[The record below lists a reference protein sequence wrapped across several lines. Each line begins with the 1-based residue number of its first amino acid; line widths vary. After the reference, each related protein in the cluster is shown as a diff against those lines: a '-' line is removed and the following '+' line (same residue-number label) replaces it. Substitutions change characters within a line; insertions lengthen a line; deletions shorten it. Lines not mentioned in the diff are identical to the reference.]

1 MKKQKTENV
10 PPSSVP
16 MLSLNKLKLHLKQN
30 KSMKKKLI
38 GGISLDREKVRKI
51 WMTMRLIVLL
61 FFVSLLHVSASV
73 YSQKTKL
80 NIRVENA
87 TLQQVFKVLQE
98 QSDFDFFY
106 KNEQIPADTRVSIET
121 KNEVIEVIL
130 NKVLTGTGLTYHV
143 LDKDIVISTNGAAK
157 SEMSSQQQKSV
168 SGKVT
173 DSSGASL
180 PGVSV
185 VVKGTTIGAI
195 SDANGNYSLSNVPEN
210 AKLQFSF
217 VGMKGQELAVA
228 GKTTVNVEM
237 EEDAIG
243 IEEVVAVGYGTQRK
257 EALTGAITAIK
268 GKELEKGKASNLSN
282 SFAGRI
288 SGVVATTSTGE
299 PGADG
304 ARLLIRGMSTT
315 GDNSPLIVVDGVAN
329 RLGGLERIDAN
340 DIESVSVLKD
350 ASAAIYGAQA
360 ANGVILIIT
369 KKGTEGRPVF
379 DFNYNQGVA
388 QPTRLP
394 KMADAAT
401 YAKIANEINYYRNPT
416 GGMNQIYSTDAI
428 QKYANGSDPLN
439 YPNTDWE
446 QETIKNFSLQDRQAF
461 SVRGGNKAINYF
473 ASLGRQ
479 HQDGI
484 YKDGVLKYDQ
494 INMRSNVDF
503 QLNEDLKVG
512 MDIAYRKSNKT
523 FPTNSQGTIFRAI
536 YRTFPQIAAYYPGVG
551 PSAGVESGLNPNILV
566 TDAPGTDKQE
576 ESVINSLLNFEYKL
590 PFAKDFVIKGFWAL
604 DHSYENRNL
613 FSTPYLVYS
622 YDKGANKY
630 NTVKGGPVTPELTMT
645 QTNRSLQTYNLS
657 LNYEKTLGENHVK
670 SFLAYEQSEQK
681 MNWFTAF
688 RKGFLSTQIPVLDM
702 GGSDPLDKSVSG
714 NEERFTRINYF
725 GRLSYDYSQKY
736 LAEVQ
741 FRYDG
746 SSRFAKGKQYGFFPS
761 ASFGWRISKENWFNT
776 SKISNLKLR
785 ASYGLLGNDR
795 VTAFQ
800 YLNSFGYLPNN
811 YILDGSPVSTFKIAQ
826 LANPDITW
834 EKAKKLDIGVEIS
847 FLEHFN
853 AEIDYFHESRNDL
866 LIPRSGSIPMVSGI
880 VNPFRGSIIPYEN
893 IGEVANSGLETQL
906 GYSQNFGK
914 LHIFANG
921 NITYNKSDVKF
932 LDDPEGIPDYQK
944 QVGKP
949 LGSQLLY
956 KNNGIFRTA
965 DDLKKYTSLTGNIAG
980 DLIYADTNKDGKI
993 TADDRVRESLSNVPQ
1008 IVYGLTTGFE
1018 YKSFDFSL
1026 MLQGQARVVQFVMP
1040 ESGEIGNFFSSWAD
1054 NRWSPE
1060 NVNGT
1065 YPRVDS
1071 RTSSSINGGLY
1082 RNNFWLN
1089 NNAFLRIKNVEFG
1102 YTLSSSLL
1110 SRLHIQKTRLYTNVT
1125 NLLTFTKVKDYD
1137 PEGTSESGQF
1147 YPQLRMFNFGVNIS
1161 F

>member
-1 MKKQKTENV
+1 MKKNRTSLCRESFIPIRKYLRIMKLTFIFILLGLM
-10 PPSSVP
+10 SFASVTYSQSKRLTFESKNATIESVFKQIEA
-16 MLSLNKLKLHLKQN
+16 LSEYKFAYNSTKLDVG
-30 KSMKKKLI
+30 KK
-38 GGISLDREKVRKI
+38 ISLK
-51 WMTMRLIVLL
+51 
-61 FFVSLLHVSASV
+61 
-73 YSQKTKL
+73 
-80 NIRVENA
+80 VENQ
-87 TLQQVFKVLQE
+87 TI
-98 QSDFDFFY
+98 
-106 KNEQIPADTRVSIET
+106 NTI
-121 KNEVIEVIL
+121 
-130 NKVLTGTGLTYHV
+130 
-143 LDKDIVISTNGAAK
+143 LDKILGSANFKYQIVDRYIIITDENLKEINLLESGQTK
-157 SEMSSQQQKSV
+157 KV
-168 SGKVT
+168 TGKVT
-173 DSSGASL
+173 DTGGNSL

-185 VVKGTTIGAI
+185 VVKGTTNGTIT
-195 SDANGNYSLSNVPEN
+195 DANGAYSLSNIPEN
-210 AKLQFSF
+210 ATLQFSF
-217 VGMKGQELAVA
+217 VGMKPQEVSVA
-228 GKTTVNVEM
+228 GKNTIDVSLVE
-237 EEDAIG
+237 EAIG

-257 EALTGAITAIK
+257 EALTGSITAVK
-268 GKELEKGKASNLSN
+268 GKELEKGKATNLSN

-360 ANGVILIIT
+360 ANGVILITT
-369 KKGTEGRPVF
+369 KKGAEGRPIF
-379 DFNYNQGVA
+379 DFTYNQGVA

-416 GGMNQIYSTDAI
+416 GGMNQIYSAEDI
-428 QKYANGSDPLN
+428 RKYADGSDPLN

-446 QETIKNFSLQDRQAF
+446 KETIKDFSLQDRQAF
-461 SVRGGNKAINYF
+461 SVRGGNKAISYF
-473 ASLGRQ
+473 ASVGRQ

-484 YKDGVLKYDQ
+484 YKNGVLKYDQ

-503 QLNEDLKVG
+503 QLTEDLKVG
-512 MDIAYRKSNKT
+512 MDIAYRKSDKV

-551 PSAGVESGLNPNILV
+551 PSAGVESGLNPNVLV

-590 PFAKDFVIKGFWAL
+590 PFAKDFVVKGFWAL
-604 DHSYENRNL
+604 DHSYENQNK
-613 FSTPYLVYS
+613 FSTPYTVYS
-622 YDKGANKY
+622 YDEGTNKY
-630 NTVKGGPVTPELTMT
+630 NTVKGGPVTPELTMK

-657 LNYEKTLGENHVK
+657 LNYEKTFGVNHVK

-681 MNWFTAF
+681 MYWFTAF

-702 GGSDPLDKSVSG
+702 GGSDPLDKSVNG

-761 ASFGWRISKENWFNT
+761 ASVGWRISKENWFNS
-776 SKISNLKLR
+776 SKISNLKVR

-811 YILDGSPVSTFKIAQ
+811 YLLDGSPVSTFKIAQ

-834 EKAKKLDIGVEIS
+834 EKARKLDIGVEMS
-847 FLEHFN
+847 FLDHFN

-880 VNPFRGSIIPYEN
+880 VNQFSGDNPPKNVIIPYEN
-893 IGEVANSGLETQL
+893 IGEVANSGLEAQV
-906 GYSQNFGK
+906 GYSQEFGK
-914 LHIFANG
+914 LRVFANG
-921 NITYNKSDVKF
+921 NITYNKSEVKF
-932 LDDPEGIPDYQK
+932 MDDPEGIPDYQK

-956 KNNGIFRTA
+956 QNIGIFRTA
-965 DDLKKYTSLTGNIAG
+965 DDLKKYTALTGNIAG
-980 DLIYADTNKDGKI
+980 DLIYADTDKKGSI

-1018 YKSFDFSL
+1018 YKSFDFSM
-1026 MLQGQARVVQFVMP
+1026 MLQGQARVRQFVMP

-1054 NRWSPE
+1054 NRWSPD
-1060 NVNGT
+1060 NINGT
-1065 YPRVDS
+1065 YPRVDT

-1082 RNNFWLN
+1082 RSNFWLN
-1089 NNAFLRIKNVEFG
+1089 NTAFLRIKNVEFG
-1102 YTLSSSLL
+1102 YTLPSSLL
-1110 SRLHIQKTRLYTNVT
+1110 SRLHIQKTRLYTNVS

-1137 PEGTSESGQF
+1137 PEGTSESAQF